1 MEIIFPLTY
10 TVEYRP
16 SERHTKTRRQLQTDN
31 TYIRIP
37 TITQESF
44 FPIAYKVKRYMT
56 VYPKVRDGEQLWE
69 LVRHG
74 DEGKSFYFT
83 ETIRRYKKQLYRPIR
98 HTYGSAIARSFP
110 KPEEELAKRLEQYQN
125 FCRRFSDW
133 NTPDIPYD
141 VEKSVITK
149 SNLPNNRDD
158 VRKEANRY
166 VVFKGILWEPVEE
179 PLYTYTTFGC
189 GNNHGGTGFFVEYGR
204 RCNADRKIYWHA
216 NEREKAIKAAIK
228 AARERGDTQYIQE
241 IAHAKEMITK
251 F

>member
-1 MEIIFPLTY
+1 MKINFPLTY
-10 TVEYRP
+10 TVEYLP
-16 SERHTKTRRQLQTDN
+16 SERHTKTRRQLKTEN
-31 TYIRIP
+31 TKINIA

-44 FPIAYKVKRYMT
+44 FPIAYKVKRYTT

-69 LVRHG
+69 LVHHG
-74 DEGKSFYFT
+74 DQVNGIYFT
-83 ETIRRYKKQLYRPIR
+83 ETIRRYKKTLYRPIR

-110 KPEEELAKRLEQYQN
+110 KPKEELAKRLEQYQN

-133 NTPDIPYD
+133 NEPDIPFD
-141 VEKSVITK
+141 PEKSVVLAWNRP
-149 SNLPNNRDD
+149 SNTAD
-158 VRKEANRY
+158 VQKEANKY
-166 VVFKGILWEPVEE
+166 VVFKGVLWEPVEE

-189 GNNHGGTGFFVEYGR
+189 GNNHGGTGFFIEYGK
-204 RCNADRKIYWHA
+204 RCNADRKIYWKA
-216 NEREKAIKAAIK
+216 NEREAAIKAAIK

>member
-1 MEIIFPLTY
+1 MDIIFPLTY

-16 SERHTKTRRQLQTDN
+16 TARHTKTRRQLKTED
-31 TYIRIP
+31 TVVMIP

-44 FPIAYKVKRYMT
+44 FPVAYKVKRYTT
-56 VYPKVRDGEQLWE
+56 VYPKVRDGEHLWE
-69 LVRHG
+69 LVHHG
-74 DEGKSFYFT
+74 DQGKSIYFT
-83 ETIRRYKKQLYRPIR
+83 ETIRRYKKRLYRPIR

-133 NTPDIPYD
+133 DRPDIPFD
-141 VEKSVITK
+141 TEKSIVVE
-149 SNLPNNRDD
+149 SNLAGNRDD

-166 VVFKGILWEPVEE
+166 VVFNGVLWEQVEE
-179 PLYTYTTFGC
+179 PLYTYTTFGL
-189 GNNHGGTGFFVEYGR
+189 GNNHGGTGFFIEYGM
-204 RCNADRKIYWHA
+204 RCNADRKIYWKA
-216 NEREKAIKAAIK
+216 DEREQAIKAAIK
-228 AARERGDTQYIQE
+228 AARERGDTDYVHG

>member
-16 SERHTKTRRQLQTDN
+16 TERHTKTRRQLKTND
-31 TYIRIP
+31 THIRIA

-44 FPIAYKVKRYMT
+44 FPIAYKVKRYTT

-133 NTPDIPYD
+133 NQPDIPFD
-141 VEKSVITK
+141 PEKAIITA
-149 SNLPNNRDD
+149 SNLSTNRDD

-166 VVFKGILWEPVEE
+166 VVFKGVLWEPVEE

-189 GNNHGGTGFFVEYGR
+189 NNNHGGTGFFIEYGK
-204 RCNADRKIYWHA
+204 RCNADRKIYWKA
-216 NEREKAIKAAIK
+216 NEREQAIKAAVK
-228 AARERGDTQYIQE
+228 AARERGDTEYIKG

>member
-1 MEIIFPLTY
+1 MDIIFPLTY

-16 SERHTKTRRQLQTDN
+16 TAKHSKTRRQLKTEN
-31 TYIRIP
+31 TVVMIP

-44 FPIAYKVKRYMT
+44 FPIAYKVKRYTT
-56 VYPKVRDGEQLWE
+56 VYPKVRDNEQLWE
-69 LVRHG
+69 LVHHG
-74 DEGKSFYFT
+74 DQRKSIYFT

-98 HTYGSAIARSFP
+98 HSYGSAIARSFP

-133 NTPDIPYD
+133 NTPDIPFD
-141 VEKSVITK
+141 PDKSIVTE
-149 SNLPNNRDD
+149 SNLPDNRAD
-158 VRKEANRY
+158 VRKEANKY

-204 RCNADRKIYWHA
+204 RCNADHKIYWKA
-216 NEREKAIKAAIK
+216 NERDKAIKAAVK
-228 AARERGDTQYIQE
+228 AATERGDTQSIPDLL
-241 IAHAKEMITK
+241 HPKEMITK

>member
-1 MEIIFPLTY
+1 MDIIFPLTY

-16 SERHTKTRRQLQTDN
+16 TARHAKTRRQLKTED
-31 TYIRIP
+31 TVVTIP
-37 TITQESF
+37 TITQESY
-44 FPIAYKVKRYMT
+44 FPVAYKVRRYTT

-69 LVRHG
+69 LVHHG
-74 DEGKSFYFT
+74 DLGKSFYFT
-83 ETIRRYKKQLYRPIR
+83 ETIRRYKGRLYRPIR
-98 HTYGSAIARSFP
+98 HSYGSAIARSFP
-110 KPEEELAKRLEQYQN
+110 KPEEEIAKRLGQYQN

-133 NTPDIPYD
+133 NKPDIPFD
-141 VEKSVITK
+141 PEKSIVTE
-149 SNLPNNRDD
+149 SNLSGNRED

-166 VVFKGILWEPVEE
+166 VVFKGILWEQVEE

-189 GNNHGGTGFFVEYGR
+189 GNNHGGTGFFIEYGR

-216 NEREKAIKAAIK
+216 DEREQAIKAAIK
-228 AARERGDTQYIQE
+228 AARERGDTDYVQG